1 MKRSFRLSEFTSLDD
16 VAEWT
21 TADPTDEIELKI
33 TGTSGF
39 APAVEGVALGA
50 LQQLAQKGGLTA
62 DCSVDTAKASKL
74 FESLFG
80 LSLALASRAITAPEG
95 KEQKAVTADRLWRAA
110 VQARGQIGTGNHV
123 SIVFRDP
130 DYWMPQCLRSP
141 EGQFPKRDL
150 FRSALLAVARGM
162 GFQGAFSNTEEDVIT
177 FLYEATQNS
186 HDHGRVG
193 ADGRAVAGI
202 RGVLLDRVTVNS
214 PKELESRRDL
224 SELQRSYIRRAT
236 SAASGPSIFF
246 AFTVAD
252 LGAGIH
258 NTLPTTPGESNWD
271 KLNRAFTAGETRKQ
285 RGAGLE
291 AGQGLAKLHGSAG
304 RLRALLFVK
313 SADLSG
319 HIDFSIEG
327 ENRRLVENPKRLG
340 STGTSL
346 TLMWPATRTGGD
358 QASLFE

>member
-21 TADPTDEIELKI
+21 TAGPSDDVELKI
-33 TGTSGF
+33 TAASGF
-39 APAVEGVALGA
+39 APTVEGVALGA
-50 LQQLAQKGGLTA
+50 LQQLVQRGGVTTS
-62 DCSVDTAKASKL
+62 CSVNPAKAPKL

-80 LSLALASRAITAPEG
+80 LSLALASRVITAPECG
-95 KEQKAVTADRLWRAA
+95 DLKSATAERLWRA
-110 VQARGQIGTGNHV
+110 VLQSRGQIGTGNHV

-130 DYWMPQCLRSP
+130 DYWLPQCLRSP

-150 FRSALLAVARGM
+150 FRSVLEEAARGM
-162 GFQGAFSNTEEDVIT
+162 GFQRSFSNTEDDVIT
-177 FLYEATQNS
+177 FLYEASQNS
-186 HDHGRVG
+186 YDHGRVG
-193 ADGRAVAGI
+193 ADGRAVTGV
-202 RGVLLDRVTVNS
+202 RGVLLDRVTVKS
-214 PKELESRRDL
+214 QVELESRRDL
-224 SELQRSYIRRAT
+224 SEFQRAYIQRAT
-236 SAASGPSIFF
+236 SITSGPSIFF

-258 NTLPTTPGESNWD
+258 NTLPAVPGESSWD
-271 KLNRAFTAGETRKQ
+271 RLNRAFSAGETRKP

-291 AGQGLAKLHGSAG
+291 AGQGLAKLHGSAR

-319 HIDFSIEG
+319 HIDFSMEG
-327 ENRRLVENPKRLG
+327 ENHLLVQNPKSLG

-346 TLMWPATRTGGD
+346 TLMWPASTTGGD

>member
-1 MKRSFRLSEFTSLDD
+1 
-16 VAEWT
+16 
-21 TADPTDEIELKI
+21 
-33 TGTSGF
+33 
-39 APAVEGVALGA
+39 VALSA
-50 LQQLAQKGGLTA
+50 LQELVHKSTLTV
-62 DCSVDTAKASKL
+62 DCSVDTAKAPKL

-80 LSLALASRAITAPEG
+80 LSLSLVSHRITAPEG
-95 KEQKAVTADRLWRAA
+95 KEQKALTADRLWRA
-110 VQARGQIGTGNHV
+110 VLQARGQIGTGNHV
-123 SIVFRDP
+123 SMVFRDP
-130 DYWMPQCLRSP
+130 DYWMPHCLRSP

-186 HDHGRVG
+186 HVHGRVG
-193 ADGRAVAGI
+193 IDSRAVTGI
-202 RGVLLDRVTVNS
+202 RGVLLDRVAVSS
-214 PKELESRRDL
+214 PKELEGRRDL
-224 SELQRSYIRRAT
+224 SDLQRAYIRRAT
-236 SAASGPSIFF
+236 AAASGPSVFF
-246 AFTVAD
+246 SFTVSD

-258 NTLPTTPGESNWD
+258 NTLPTTPGESSWD
-271 KLNRAFTAGETRKQ
+271 KLNRAFSAGETSKP

-319 HIDFSIEG
+319 HVDFSIES

-340 STGTSL
+340 TTGTSL
-346 TLMWPATRTGGD
+346 TLMWPASKTGGD
-358 QASLFE
+358 QAPLFAD